1 MMPDFTA
8 KIPEIRLRLGLR
20 SRHGEHTALPRLPT
34 GFVGKA
40 VAVAYFRGMGTHD
53 SFLGVTRKIF
63 MLALLVTR
71 GPRVAD
77 LA

>member
-63 MLALLVTR
+63 YVGVISNQ
-71 GPRVAD
+71 GPQSG
-77 LA
+77 